1 MTNTIGIN
9 IKETTVKKIP
19 LVGNKT
25 VKIRAKTVE
34 KNIHLVGNKTHK
46 IRRNCVNVTFGV
58 NKGNIGE
65 LFVANKWVK
74 ISSFN

>member
-25 VKIRAKTVE
+25 VKIR
-34 KNIHLVGNKTHK
+34 
-46 IRRNCVNVTFGV
+46 RNCVKVTFGV

-74 ISSFN
+74 ISSFNRTIKQVKMMMLSLKKEKGI